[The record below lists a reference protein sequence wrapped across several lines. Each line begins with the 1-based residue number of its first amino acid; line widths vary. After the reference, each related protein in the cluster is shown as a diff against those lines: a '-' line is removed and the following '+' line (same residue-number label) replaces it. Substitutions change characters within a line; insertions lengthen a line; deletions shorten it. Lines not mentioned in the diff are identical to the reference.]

1 MLEDRNDTP
10 GGAQGPRED
19 EPVVVVRA
27 LARARC
33 GSYLLVRRSRNERS
47 FAGQWELPG
56 GKADAGEP
64 AARAV
69 VRELGEETGVD
80 CTGPPQL
87 VAEGRRRSPRNR
99 PMLELCFLVETDGEP
114 ALSPEHDAAFLYR
127 PGQPLPGAVTASTE
141 AFLREAA

>member
-1 MLEDRNDTP
+1 MLEDRIDTP
-10 GGAQGPRED
+10 DAAQEPRED

-33 GSYLLVRRSRNERS
+33 GGYLLVRRSRSERS

-64 AARAV
+64 PVSAV
-69 VRELGEETGVD
+69 VRELGEETGVE
-80 CTGPPQL
+80 CASPPQL
-87 VAEGRRRSPRNR
+87 VAKGRRRSPRNR
-99 PMLELCFLVETDGEP
+99 PMLELCYLVETEGEP
-114 ALSPEHDAAFLYR
+114 ALSPEHDAAVLYR
-127 PGQPLPGAVTASTE
+127 PGEALPGAVTESTE